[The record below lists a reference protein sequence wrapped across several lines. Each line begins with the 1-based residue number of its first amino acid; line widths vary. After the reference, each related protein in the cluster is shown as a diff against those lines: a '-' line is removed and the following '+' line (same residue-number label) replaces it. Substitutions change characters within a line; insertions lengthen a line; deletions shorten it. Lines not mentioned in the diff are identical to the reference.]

1 MVHIWRLLIQQPIQN
16 TSSMHINVNFELK
29 DPNFTSEENMFK
41 DVSDKPLIPARKAQ
55 ITNAN
60 YKRHG
65 MKLMILGNDEPY
77 NNEFKKDESKNA
89 KEMKKISKDAQ
100 DQDNDDHGGGH

>member
-1 MVHIWRLLIQQPIQN
+1 VL
-16 TSSMHINVNFELK
+16 
-29 DPNFTSEENMFK
+29 
-41 DVSDKPLIPARKAQ
+41 DKPLLPARNAQ

-65 MKLMILGNDEPY
+65 MKLMILGNDETY
-77 NNEFKKDESKNA
+77 KIKFKKDESKNA

-100 DQDNDDHGGGH
+100 DQDNDDQGGGP

>member
-1 MVHIWRLLIQQPIQN
+1 MYQ
-16 TSSMHINVNFELK
+16 T
-29 DPNFTSEENMFK
+29 
-41 DVSDKPLIPARKAQ
+41 KPLIPARKAQ

-77 NNEFKKDESKNA
+77 NNEFKKDEWKNA

>member
-1 MVHIWRLLIQQPIQN
+1 MVHIWRLSIQQSHPEYIFYAYKRF
-16 TSSMHINVNFELK
+16 NFELK

-77 NNEFKKDESKNA
+77 NNEFKKDESK
-89 KEMKKISKDAQ
+89 MRKK
-100 DQDNDDHGGGH
+100 

>member
-1 MVHIWRLLIQQPIQN
+1 
-16 TSSMHINVNFELK
+16 
-29 DPNFTSEENMFK
+29 
-41 DVSDKPLIPARKAQ
+41 
-55 ITNAN
+55 
-60 YKRHG
+60 
-65 MKLMILGNDEPY
+65 LMILGNDEPY

>member
-1 MVHIWRLLIQQPIQN
+1 
-16 TSSMHINVNFELK
+16 
-29 DPNFTSEENMFK
+29 MFK

-100 DQDNDDHGGGH
+100 DQTMMIMEVDINEFSMGSITS

>member
-1 MVHIWRLLIQQPIQN
+1 
-16 TSSMHINVNFELK
+16 
-29 DPNFTSEENMFK
+29 MFK

-77 NNEFKKDESKNA
+77 NNEFKKDESK
-89 KEMKKISKDAQ
+89 MRKK
-100 DQDNDDHGGGH
+100 